1 MELYLSWKKQLDQ
14 NTTNIKGINDLVGAS
29 VKLCK
34 VLGFDFFSY
43 SICDTVPF
51 TRPRIQILGNFPAQ
65 WLHCYEKNNYATVD
79 PIIRHCRSSSETLRW
94 YENLFKDCPQ
104 LWKDA
109 NKHHMRIGITQPS
122 FNAGTCV
129 GLLSLSRT
137 EKAISE
143 IELKNLKPTIKAFT
157 ETFYSRASEFNKAL
171 IPAAI
176 IDLRQKEKEIL
187 RWVADGKTSE
197 EIGRILDVTA
207 DTVNFHIRNVQ
218 KKLGTCNRVQAVTYA
233 VAQGYI

>member
-14 NTTNIKGINDLVGAS
+14 NTAHIKSTNDVVDTS
-29 VKLCK
+29 VTLCK
-34 VLGFDFFSY
+34 ALGFDVFAY
-43 SICDTVPF
+43 SVCDTVPF
-51 TRPRIQILGNFPAQ
+51 TRPRIQTIGNFSAQ

-79 PIIRHCRSSSETLRW
+79 PIIRHCRSSSEILRW
-94 YENLFKDCPQ
+94 YENLFNDCPQ

-109 NKHHMRIGITQPS
+109 NRHHMRIGITQPS
-122 FNAGTCV
+122 FNVGTCV

-137 EKAISE
+137 KKAISE
-143 IELKNLKPTIKAFT
+143 IELQNLKPTIKAFT
-157 ETFYSRASEFNKAL
+157 ETFYSRASELTQAL
-171 IPAAI
+171 TIPAI

-197 EIGRILDVTA
+197 EIGRILDVSA

-233 VAQGYI
+233 IAQGYI